1 MSKRNLCV
9 CVCVCVCVCACL
21 RVCVCKHVCLFV
33 CVPGVL
39 LEHLTPEVDVD
50 EGAVDGVDGNTE
62 EDRDEVLDEGVPE
75 AVGSRGAVHPDDT
88 SKFNLTSTLLVQPL
102 QPSLTVAIGP
112 QMASIQFVVGRVK
125 TTYGVLARYR
135 QGRLNLFNN
144 PCFNGQGKIR
154 ENRRGIPLSRES
166 KESNR

>member
-1 MSKRNLCV
+1 M
-9 CVCVCVCVCACL
+9 
-21 RVCVCKHVCLFV
+21 HVCLFV

-88 SKFNLTSTLLVQPL
+88 
-102 QPSLTVAIGP
+102 
-112 QMASIQFVVGRVK
+112 
-125 TTYGVLARYR
+125 
-135 QGRLNLFNN
+135 
-144 PCFNGQGKIR
+144 
-154 ENRRGIPLSRES
+154 
-166 KESNR
+166 